1 MHIFYINYMHEENL
15 TMRTTVDL
23 DDDLIKEALK
33 ITGITKKTK
42 LLEEA
47 LREIIRMKK
56 RLNIIKHFGRLKIN
70 PRVLNLRHRR

>member
-1 MHIFYINYMHEENL
+1 MHEENL